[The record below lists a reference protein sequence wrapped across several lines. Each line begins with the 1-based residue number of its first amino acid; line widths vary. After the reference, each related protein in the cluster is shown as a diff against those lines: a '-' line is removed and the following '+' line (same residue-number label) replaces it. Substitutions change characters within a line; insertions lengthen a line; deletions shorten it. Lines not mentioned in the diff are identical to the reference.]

1 MYKVFQLI
9 LFKRISPT
17 TPYDYSYCKK
27 IYKSPHTLLNPYKS
41 MHKESPECNKC
52 QQKFQTIY
60 DKDTHFENNHKR
72 TVDRE
77 LSERTKP
84 SKSKKSNL

>member
-1 MYKVFQLI
+1 MNHYK
-9 LFKRISPT
+9 R
-17 TPYDYSYCKK
+17 
-27 IYKSPHTLLNPYKS
+27 

-52 QQKFQTIY
+52 KKKFQTKY
-60 DKDTHFENNHKR
+60 DLNTHFENTHKR

-84 SKSKKSNL
+84 SKSKNL